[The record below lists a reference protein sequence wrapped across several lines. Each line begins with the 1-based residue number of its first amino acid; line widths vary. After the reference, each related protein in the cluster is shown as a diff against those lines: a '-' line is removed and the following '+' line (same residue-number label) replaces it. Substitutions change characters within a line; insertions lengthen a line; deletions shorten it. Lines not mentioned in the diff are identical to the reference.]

1 MTLLQLPEEMGVDI
15 GPLHLP
21 AYFIMLSL
29 GVVFCNYRILFQ
41 TDHTTV
47 KIPDVITMEIL
58 GGLAALIGAKLLYL
72 VEHSA
77 NLTQIAEAGY
87 SYYGGLAAFLLTA
100 AGYCKVKKVEG
111 RKYAEECFYLI
122 PLLQVFW
129 KIGCFMGG
137 CCFGIPYQGALAIIY
152 PQNKNIVSGIP
163 IFPVQLLEA
172 LEALIIALILYAGG
186 KRKKIESYSGV
197 FLLLYGSSRF
207 FTEYFRYQEK
217 ESVLT
222 QGQICSIISV
232 LIGIALIYRSYKA
245 EREER

>member
-15 GPLHLP
+15 GTLHLP
-21 AYFIMLSL
+21 AYFMLSL

-41 TDHTTV
+41 ADHTTV

-77 NLTQIAEAGY
+77 KLTQIAEAGY

-100 AGYCKVKKVEG
+100 AGYCTVKKVEG
-111 RKYAEECFYLI
+111 RKYAEECLYLI

-137 CCFGIPYQGALAIIY
+137 CCFGIPYQGPLAIIY

-163 IFPVQLLEA
+163 VFPVQLLEGKK
-172 LEALIIALILYAGG
+172 LRVIPVFSYCYMGVHVFLQSILDI
-186 KRKKIESYSGV
+186 RKKKV
-197 FLLLYGSSRF
+197 F
-207 FTEYFRYQEK
+207 
-217 ESVLT
+217 
-222 QGQICSIISV
+222 
-232 LIGIALIYRSYKA
+232 
-245 EREER
+245 

>member
-15 GPLHLP
+15 GTLHLP

-77 NLTQIAEAGY
+77 KLTQIAEAGY

-100 AGYCKVKKVEG
+100 AGYCTVKKVEG
-111 RKYAEECFYLI
+111 RKYAEECLYLI

-137 CCFGIPYQGALAIIY
+137 CCFGIPYQGSLAIIY

-163 IFPVQLLEA
+163 VFPVQLLEA
-172 LEALIIALILYAGG
+172 LVALIIALILYAGG
-186 KRKKIESYSGV
+186 KRKKLRVIPVFFYCYMGVHV
-197 FLLLYGSSRF
+197 FL
-207 FTEYFRYQEK
+207 Q
-217 ESVLT
+217 
-222 QGQICSIISV
+222 SILDIRKKKV
-232 LIGIALIYRSYKA
+232 F
-245 EREER
+245 